1 MGRKARTAFRP
12 PKAKELLRANLGDAL
27 RGDWRMMS
35 RSRVGSIW
43 VTPVLAGRR
52 LSCRARTVARASR
65 APLAPMEWP
74 WRDLV
79 ELMGISLARGPKTW
93 WMAAASV
100 ESLAWVPVPWA
111 LM

>member
-12 PKAKELLRANLGDAL
+12 PKARELLRANLGDAL
-27 RGDWRMMS
+27 RGDSRMMS
-35 RSRVGSIW
+35 RLMAGSIW

-52 LSCRARTVARASR
+52 FSCRARTVARASR

-79 ELMGISLARGPKTW
+79 ELTGMCDAWEPKTW
-93 WMAAASV
+93 WMAVASV
-100 ESLAWVPVPWA
+100 ASLAWVPVPWA